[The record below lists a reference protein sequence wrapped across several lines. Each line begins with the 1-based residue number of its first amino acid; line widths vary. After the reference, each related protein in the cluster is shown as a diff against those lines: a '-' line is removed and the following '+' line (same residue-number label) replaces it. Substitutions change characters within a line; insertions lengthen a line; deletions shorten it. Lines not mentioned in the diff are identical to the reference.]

1 MERLTDQE
9 PAKVLPY
16 DLWPYD
22 PSSVPASG
30 ILNTAKGATA
40 EKGAIFYDEYVV
52 SLSQALGEAFGS

>member
-1 MERLTDQE
+1 MERLVDQK
-9 PAKVLPY
+9 PAKLRLY

-22 PSSVPASG
+22 PASVPASG

-40 EKGAIFYDEYVV
+40 EKGAIFFDEYVG